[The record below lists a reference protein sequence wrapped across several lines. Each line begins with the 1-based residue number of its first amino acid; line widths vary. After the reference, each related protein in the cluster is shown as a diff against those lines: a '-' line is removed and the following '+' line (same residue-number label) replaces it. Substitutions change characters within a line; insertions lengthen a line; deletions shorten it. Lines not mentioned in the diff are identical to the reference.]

1 MRLVVSKGLEKSG
14 YKYQGSQ
21 ITRHRRA
28 SQQVMDKSDLDLTSQ
43 TVSLRYIDS
52 VIHNR
57 QVKLGQVR
65 MKGFYNQ
72 VRNKTSQ

>member
-14 YKYQGSQ
+14 YTCKYQGSQ

-28 SQQVMDKSDLDLTSQ
+28 SQQVLDKSDLDLTNQ

-57 QVKLGQVR
+57 QVKPR
-65 MKGFYNQ
+65 
-72 VRNKTSQ
+72 TSQNERILQSSQE

>member
-43 TVSLRYIDS
+43 TEPQIYR
-52 VIHNR
+52 
-57 QVKLGQVR
+57 LGNTQ
-65 MKGFYNQ
+65 Q
-72 VRNKTSQ
+72 TSQT

>member
-28 SQQVMDKSDLDLTSQ
+28 SQQVMDKSDWDLTSQ

-57 QVKLGQVR
+57 QVR
-65 MKGFYNQ
+65 PM
-72 VRNKTSQ
+72 TSQNERILQSSQE

>member
-14 YKYQGSQ
+14 YKYHGSQ
-21 ITRHRRA
+21 ITRHRGA
-28 SQQVMDKSDLDLTSQ
+28 SQQVLDKSDLDLTSQ

-57 QVKLGQVR
+57 QVKPR
-65 MKGFYNQ
+65 
-72 VRNKTSQ
+72 TSQNERILQSSQE

>member
-43 TVSLRYIDS
+43 TSEPQIYR
-52 VIHNR
+52 
-57 QVKLGQVR
+57 LGNTQ
-65 MKGFYNQ
+65 Q
-72 VRNKTSQ
+72 TSQT